1 MLQEP
6 TANVSTASS
15 FTANANS
22 GVPRRRHALRVLA
35 AGLLGTVLLG
45 ACSLVPKFEK
55 PTLELVSLK
64 LADGNLLSQRFN
76 ARLKVHNPNDRALPV
91 NGLHYTVEID
101 GKAFGRGESARAFT
115 VPARGEAEFD
125 MTLDANLAGA
135 VAAVLTR
142 RERAKGRELEYRLKG
157 TVSIDLPFMRSLEF
171 DQVGTFRF

>member
-1 MLQEP
+1 MLPQMQ
-6 TANVSTASS
+6 TTLVQ
-15 FTANANS
+15 
-22 GVPRRRHALRVLA
+22 RRRAWRLLA
-35 AGLLGTVLLG
+35 AGLLGTLLLG

-76 ARLKVHNPNDRALPV
+76 ARLKVLNPNDRALPV

-101 GKAFGRGESARAFT
+101 GKAFGKGESTRAFT

-125 MTLDANLAGA
+125 MTLEANLAGA
-135 VAAVLTR
+135 LAAVLSR

-157 TVSIDLPFMRSLEF
+157 TVSIDLPLMRSLDF

>member
-1 MLQEP
+1 MLPQMQESL
-6 TANVSTASS
+6 VQ
-15 FTANANS
+15 
-22 GVPRRRHALRVLA
+22 RRRAWRLLG
-35 AGLLGTVLLG
+35 AGLLGTLLLS

-55 PTLELVSLK
+55 PTLELVTLK

-91 NGLHYTVEID
+91 NGLRYTVEID
-101 GKAFGRGESARAFT
+101 GKAFGKGESTRAFT

-135 VAAVLTR
+135 VAAVLSR
-142 RERAKGRELEYRLKG
+142 RERAKGRELEYRLVG
-157 TVSIDLPFMRSLEF
+157 TVSIDLPLMRSLEF

>member
-1 MLQEP
+1 MF
-6 TANVSTASS
+6 THVSETM
-15 FTANANS
+15 
-22 GVPRRRHALRVLA
+22 PRRRHAWRVLA
-35 AGLLGTVLLG
+35 AGLLGTLLLG

-76 ARLKVHNPNDRALPV
+76 VRLKVLNPNDRALPV
-91 NGLHYTVEID
+91 NGLRYTVEID
-101 GKAFGRGESARAFT
+101 GKAFGKGESTRAFT

-135 VAAVLTR
+135 VAAVLSR

-157 TVSIDLPFMRSLEF
+157 TVSIDLPLMRSLDF
-171 DQVGTFRF
+171 DQVGSFRF